1 MAAPHQRE
9 IARAREQSAAL
20 ARELRLPDLVLLQVL
35 LIVGLPW
42 IGYAAK
48 LGGAHVGLWFLA
60 IVLFYFPLAATVIF
74 LSSRLPLEGGIY
86 QWAKLGISPFAGFQ
100 TAWNY
105 SFFLILIYAASGSV
119 VANSLSYLFGPR
131 GAWMSSSKPLIL
143 VCSVVFFALVYA
155 VNFRGLHLARWVTGA
170 GGALVLGLYLLI
182 AGLLLTRLLRGQPM
196 AQQPFALAL
205 PAMSLVSV
213 NLFSKIAF
221 NALSGFEQVA
231 VFAGECHTPERNIA
245 RSVWIAGP
253 GIAVLYIVGTG
264 ALLAYTPQ
272 QRIDLI
278 APIAQILGASLGASR
293 LVATLGGGAIL
304 ALLFAYFTQAV
315 ACVAQVSR
323 LPMVAGWDGLLP
335 EWFSQLHP
343 RFRTPV
349 RSLSLTV
356 AACVVLGAASLLQVG
371 EQEANQILVGAGM
384 ACCGMYY
391 LTMFAVV
398 WREHASRWLRFAVC
412 AAGGVTALA
421 VTLDVVP
428 ILDVARPVLFGIKVG
443 GTVAL
448 INVAGAYVYLRAGHL
463 AATAN
468 GQAVKEPGAAI

>member
-1 MAAPHQRE
+1 MANHNQRE
-9 IARAREQSAAL
+9 IARTRERSAAL
-20 ARELRLPDLVLLQVL
+20 SRELRLTDLVLMQVL

-60 IVLFYFPLAATVIF
+60 IVLFYFPLAGTVIF
-74 LSSRLPLEGGIY
+74 LSRRLPLEGGIY

-119 VANSLSYLFGPR
+119 VANNLSYVFGPR
-131 GAWMSSSKPLIL
+131 AAWVAGSKPLIL
-143 VCSVVFFALVYA
+143 VCSVLFFALVYV
-155 VNFRGLHLARWVTGA
+155 VNLRGLHLARWITGA

-182 AGLLLTRLLRGQPM
+182 AGLLFYRLLRGQPM
-196 AQQPFALAL
+196 AQPPFALAL
-205 PAMSLVSV
+205 PAMSLITV
-213 NLFSKIAF
+213 NLFSKIAL

-231 VFAGECHTPERNIA
+231 IFAGECHTPERNIA

-253 GIAVLYIVGTG
+253 GIAVLYIVGTC

-278 APIAQILGASLGASR
+278 APIGQILGASLGSSS
-293 LVATLGGGAIL
+293 LVAVLSSAAIL
-304 ALLFAYFTQAV
+304 ALLFAYFTQTV

-335 EWFSQLHP
+335 AWFSQLHP

-349 RSLSLTV
+349 RSLGLTV
-356 AACVVLGAASLLQVG
+356 AACVVLGAASLVQVG

-398 WREHASRWLRFAVC
+398 WRERGPLWLRFAVV

-421 VTLDVVP
+421 VALDVVP

-443 GTVAL
+443 GAVAA
-448 INVAGAYVYLRAGHL
+448 INAAGVYVYRRA
-463 AATAN
+463 
-468 GQAVKEPGAAI
+468 V

>member
-1 MAAPHQRE
+1 MAPDRPE
-9 IARAREQSAAL
+9 IARTRERSAAL
-20 ARELRLPDLVLLQVL
+20 PRELRLTDLVLLQVL

-74 LSSRLPLEGGIY
+74 LSRRLPLEGGIY

-119 VANSLSYLFGPR
+119 VANNLSYIFGPR
-131 GAWMSSSKPLIL
+131 AAWMSSSKPLIL
-143 VCSVVFFALVYA
+143 ASSVVFFALVYA
-155 VNFRGLHLARWVTGA
+155 VNVRGLHLARWVTDA

-182 AGLLLTRLLRGQPM
+182 AGLLFSRLWRGQAM
-196 AQQPFALAL
+196 AQPPFALAL
-205 PAMSLVSV
+205 PAVSLITV

-231 VFAGECHTPERNIA
+231 IFAGECHTPERNIA

-253 GIAVLYIVGTG
+253 GIAVLYIVGTC

-278 APIAQILGASLGASR
+278 APIAQILGASLTSSSLA
-293 LVATLGGGAIL
+293 AALGSAAIL
-304 ALLFAYFTQAV
+304 ALLFAYFTQTV
-315 ACVAQVSR
+315 ACVARVAR
-323 LPMVAGWDGLLP
+323 LPRVAGWDGLLP
-335 EWFSQLHP
+335 AWFSQLDP

-349 RSLSLTV
+349 RSVALTV
-356 AACVVLGAASLLQVG
+356 GACVALGAASLLSGG
-371 EQEANQILVGAGM
+371 EQEAHQIRVGAGM

-398 WREHASRWLRFAVC
+398 WRERAPWWLRLAVV

-421 VTLDVVP
+421 VALDVVP

-448 INVAGAYVYLRAGHL
+448 INVTGVYVYRQAG
-463 AATAN
+463 
-468 GQAVKEPGAAI
+468 

>member
-1 MAAPHQRE
+1 MAAYDQRE
-9 IARAREQSAAL
+9 IARTEQQSAAL
-20 ARELRLPDLVLLQVL
+20 SRELRLTDLVLLQVL

-48 LGGAHVGLWFLA
+48 LGGAHVGLWLLA
-60 IVLFYFPLAATVIF
+60 IVLFYFPLAATVVF
-74 LSSRLPLEGGIY
+74 LSRRLPLEGGIY
-86 QWAKLGISPFAGFQ
+86 QWAKLGISPLAGFQ

-105 SFFLILIYAASGSV
+105 AFFLILFYAASGSV
-119 VANSLSYLFGPR
+119 VANNLSYLCGPR
-131 GAWMSSSKPLIL
+131 AAWMSSSKPLIL
-143 VCSVVFFALVYA
+143 GCSMVFFALVYV
-155 VNFRGLHLARWVTGA
+155 VNVRGLHLARWVTDV
-170 GGALVLGLYLLI
+170 GGALVLGLYLLL
-182 AGLLLTRLLRGQPM
+182 AGLLLYRLLRGQPM
-196 AQQPFALAL
+196 AQPPFALAL
-205 PAMSLVSV
+205 PAVSLLTV

-221 NALSGFEQVA
+221 NALSGFEQA
-231 VFAGECHTPERNIA
+231 AIFAGECHTPERNIA

-278 APIAQILGASLGASR
+278 APIGQILGASLASSS
-293 LVATLGGGAIL
+293 LAAALGSAAIL
-304 ALLFAYFTQAV
+304 ALLFAYFTQTV

-335 EWFSQLHP
+335 AWFSQLDP

-349 RSLSLTV
+349 RSVALTV
-356 AACVVLGAASLLQVG
+356 GACVALGAASLLQVG
-371 EQEANQILVGAGM
+371 EQEANQNLLGAGM

-398 WREHASRWLRFAVC
+398 WRGKWRGDERAPWWLRLAVC

-421 VTLDVVP
+421 VALDVVP

-448 INVAGAYVYLRAGHL
+448 INAAGLFVYRRAGR
-463 AATAN
+463 
-468 GQAVKEPGAAI
+468 